1 MIRTTLGILTICLC
15 TAALQAQ
22 DPKAA
27 KLRELNERYQ
37 DQLTVLSWV
46 TKSSAMGQNS
56 ETEGSAA
63 GVLLGDSGLFM
74 VSNQVFG
81 GSMSGM
87 ASMFGGRGSAPTN
100 ENFKLHSRDK
110 NEFAVVQAAEDT
122 GVNLRFF
129 GAKGIATKGVT
140 FPEKAE
146 VPALGE
152 EVVVLGVHDS
162 TLNYARF
169 FRVARIN
176 AVVEDGK
183 YYGLDGSVADC
194 LGALVVTWE
203 GKLIGIVGQKPG
215 TADAG
220 GGGIGRILGGLS
232 DPAKALGNRV
242 LMTPAVFAAAIKSAE
257 SKVKTPGFFDG
268 VVLPDKPVTPTPA
281 TSNFDGAVASARWRE
296 KTKDQWVLV
305 DVRGGAIPAK
315 GSKLAVVDA
324 AGKTIAELSV
334 VEHYNQDPLNA
345 NSPVEQL
352 GCSVPDADQKLK
364 IEKGAKV
371 IIVPPGNQNQPART
385 STFRGIDRFMK
396 MDATVLKDSFGGVA
410 AGYQVA
416 QIPDRDSPTRTAGV
430 KNGDVIIKV
439 GETEVTP
446 EMDLE
451 AFTKLLKDSK
461 GEVTLTVVRR
471 GGEKTEIKVAE

>member
-1 MIRTTLGILTICLC
+1 MTRTIFGLLTLCLC
-15 TAALQAQ
+15 AAALQAQ

-37 DQLTVLSWV
+37 DQLTVLTWV
-46 TKSSAMGQNS
+46 TKTSAMGQNS

-63 GVLLGDSGLFM
+63 GILLGDSGLFM

-81 GSMSGM
+81 GSLSGM
-87 ASMFGGRGSAPTN
+87 AGMFGGRGSAPTN
-100 ENFKLHSRDK
+100 ENFKLHSRDGK
-110 NEFAVVQAAEDT
+110 EYAAVQASEDAV
-122 GVNLRFF
+122 VNLRFF
-129 GAKGIATKGVT
+129 GARHGGKGVA

-152 EVVVLGVHDS
+152 EVVILGVHDA
-162 TLNYARF
+162 TLNFARF

-215 TADAG
+215 KAEAG
-220 GGGIGRILGGLS
+220 GGGLGRILGGLS

-242 LMTPAVFAAAIKSAE
+242 LMTPAVFAEAIKTAE
-257 SKVKTPGFFDG
+257 AKVKTAGFFDG
-268 VVLPDKPVTPTPA
+268 AVLPDQPVTPVPA
-281 TSNFDGAVASARWRE
+281 TSSFDGAVASARWRE

-305 DVRGGAIPAK
+305 DVRGGEIPAK

-324 AGKTIAELSV
+324 AGKTITELSV

-345 NSPVEQL
+345 SSPVEQL
-352 GCSVPDADQKLK
+352 GCSVPDADNKLK

-371 IIVPPGNQNQPART
+371 IVVPPSNQGQPARS
-385 STFRGIDRFMK
+385 STFRGIDRFLK
-396 MDATVLKDSFGGVA
+396 MDPAVLKENFGGVA

-416 QIPDRDSPTRTAGV
+416 QIPDRDSAARTAGI

-451 AFTKLLKDSK
+451 AFTKLLKDAK

-471 GGEKTEIKVAE
+471 GGEKIEIKVAE